1 MASPP
6 FLNRLLQLD
15 AIEPEMLAETRILG
29 GNDGAEKI
37 GRNSSSR
44 PPLAMQSLALE
55 QTDNHQ
61 WCNRGRHHAIEEN
74 AGGR

>member
-1 MASPP
+1 VASPP
-6 FLNRLLQLD
+6 LLNRLLQLD
-15 AIEPEMLAETRILG
+15 AVEAEMLAETRILG

-37 GRNSSSR
+37 GRNGSPR

-55 QTDNHQ
+55 QADNHQ
-61 WCNRGRHHAIEEN
+61 GRNGGRHHAIEEN